1 MTGKN
6 IFSVPLGVGMVW
18 APGIEPL
25 LEPGMDLV
33 DVVEIGPQHYREC
46 ADYVPGE
53 ARPRR
58 LLDGIL
64 PYLAGWGKPI
74 LVHGVGGAAGISES
88 IKPAW
93 VSGHLG
99 FLTEAGR
106 DERYCT
112 GLRLPLLQTPEG
124 VQSAVR
130 NLRAV
135 TQGFG
140 FPFALETQ
148 VNHMQ
153 SRCGT
158 LGDGDFLARVVRG
171 ADCGILL
178 DLGNI
183 LVNEKNGRQPVEEY
197 LASLPLDRVWEAHL
211 GGNGSNGSLSD
222 ELLALT
228 ESVLPR
234 LRNLKALIL
243 DVTPDRVPGGGLEWL
258 GRQLE
263 LMRKL
268 WDGRGKRGPG
278 LRASP
283 LPASSLKALPGGMP
297 ITPALWERTL
307 GEWTALGRGKG
318 ALFEH
323 LRGDRGMETYRKMAE
338 SFRTGNLTD
347 TDLLLESVA

>member
-1 MTGKN
+1 MIGKST
-6 IFSVPLGVGMVW
+6 SVPLGVGMVW

-25 LEPGMDLV
+25 LEPGMDLI
-33 DVVEIGPQHYREC
+33 DVVEIEPQLYRG
-46 ADYVPGE
+46 YVPGE
-53 ARPRR
+53 ARPCRMQ
-58 LLDGIL
+58 DGIL
-64 PYLAGWGKPI
+64 PHLAGLGKPV
-74 LVHGVGGAAGISES
+74 LVHGMGGAAGITES

-106 DERYCT
+106 DERYFT
-112 GLRLPLLQTPEG
+112 GMMLPPLQTPEG

-130 NLRAV
+130 HLRAA
-135 TQGFG
+135 TQGFD

-153 SRCGT
+153 SRCST

-183 LVNEKNGRQPVEEY
+183 LANEKNGRQPVEEY

-211 GGNGSNGSLSD
+211 GGTGPLSD

-243 DVTPDRVPGGGLEWL
+243 EVTPNRVPGGSIEWL
-258 GRQLE
+258 ARQLE

-283 LPASSLKALPGGMP
+283 LPASTLKALPGGLP
-297 ITPALWERTL
+297 ITPALWERAL
-307 GEWTALGRGKG
+307 GEWTALGHGKG

-323 LRGDRGMETYRKMAE
+323 LRGDRGMET
-338 SFRTGNLTD
+338 
-347 TDLLLESVA
+347 